1 MTPSHPPPIAPIADL
16 PPSTPAGLADPALAG
31 QVWAA
36 DRIAETTRAVLPSG
50 HEALDAQLPG
60 GGWPVGAL
68 TELLLAQPGHGEWR
82 LLGPLLATL
91 GRSGGRWVA
100 ITPPLRPHGPALQ
113 ALGLDLAQG
122 LWVDAASDTDAA
134 WAAEQALRSAER
146 AGPVSGQTGGQ
157 TSGQTAGQTA
167 RTAVLWWSDE
177 RQSPLTT
184 GTLRRLHLA
193 VQASEALL
201 FVLRPAAQASR
212 AGRHTPAPLR
222 LQADV
227 DPDQPSRL
235 RLRILKRRGPP
246 LEAPLLL
253 DTGAQLAAALA
264 HRLSQPLPQH
274 RPLLP
279 MPPPVRPRETRREPD
294 HPDLLTGG

>member
-1 MTPSHPPPIAPIADL
+1 MTPLRPPPVDPTAASSSSPK
-16 PPSTPAGLADPALAG
+16 PTGWTDPALAG

-36 DRIAETTRAVLPSG
+36 DRIADAVRPVLASG

-68 TELLLAQPGHGEWR
+68 TELLLDQPGHGEWR
-82 LLGPLLATL
+82 LLGPLLAGL
-91 GRSGGRWVA
+91 ARSGGRWVA
-100 ITPPLRPHGPALQ
+100 IAPPLRPHGPALR

-122 LWVDAASDTDAA
+122 LWIDVASDADAA
-134 WAAEQALRSAER
+134 WAAEQALRSVER
-146 AGPVSGQTGGQ
+146 AGVAASPAAPADS
-157 TSGQTAGQTA
+157 A

-177 RQSPLTT
+177 RTAALST

-201 FVLRPAAQASR
+201 FVLRPVAR
-212 AGRHTPAPLR
+212 AGRSTPAPLR
-222 LQADV
+222 LQAGV
-227 DPDQPSRL
+227 DPEQPTRL

-253 DTGAQLAAALA
+253 DTGPQFAAALA

-274 RPLLP
+274 RALP
-279 MPPPVRPRETRREPD
+279 TAPPTVPTAPAAARRRLPGT
-294 HPDLLTGG
+294 PDLLAEG

>member
-1 MTPSHPPPIAPIADL
+1 MSPIAP
-16 PPSTPAGLADPALAG
+16 PPTGWGDPALDG

-36 DRIAETTRAVLPSG
+36 DQIASSIRATLPSG

-68 TELLLAQPGHGEWR
+68 TELLLDQPGHGEWR
-82 LLGPLLATL
+82 LLGPLLAAL
-91 GRSGGRWVA
+91 GRHGGRWVA
-100 ITPPLRPHGPALQ
+100 IAPPLRPHGPALQ

-122 LWVDAASDTDAA
+122 LWIDATRDADAA
-134 WAAEQALRSAER
+134 WAAEQALKSVER
-146 AGPVSGQTGGQ
+146 AASTGPGG
-157 TSGQTAGQTA
+157 SAPALGGIA

-177 RQSPLTT
+177 GAATLPTA
-184 GTLRRLHLA
+184 TLRRLHLA

-201 FVLRPAAQASR
+201 FVLRPAAR
-212 AGRHTPAPLR
+212 AGRSTPAPLR
-222 LQADV
+222 LHASV
-227 DPDQPSRL
+227 DPEQPTWL

-246 LEAPLLL
+246 LETPLAL

-274 RPLLP
+274 RALP
-279 MPPPVRPRETRREPD
+279 AAPPALQPIRPGTRQRLSGT
-294 HPDLLTGG
+294 PDLLPEG

>member
-1 MTPSHPPPIAPIADL
+1 MTPLPPPPTDPVAAPL
-16 PPSTPAGLADPALAG
+16 SPPPTGWADPILDG

-36 DRIAETTRAVLPSG
+36 DRIASSIRATLSSG

-68 TELLLAQPGHGEWR
+68 TELLLDQPGHGEWR
-82 LLGPLLATL
+82 LLGPLLAAL
-91 GRSGGRWVA
+91 GRHGGRWVVIA
-100 ITPPLRPHGPALQ
+100 PPLRPHGPALQ

-122 LWVDAASDTDAA
+122 LWIDAASDADAA
-134 WAAEQALRSAER
+134 WAAEQALKSVER
-146 AGPVSGQTGGQ
+146 ASSSSGPGG
-157 TSGQTAGQTA
+157 SHTAGNA

-177 RQSPLTT
+177 AAAALPTA
-184 GTLRRLHLA
+184 TLRRLHLA

-201 FVLRPAAQASR
+201 FVLRPAAR
-212 AGRHTPAPLR
+212 AGRSTPAPLR
-222 LQADV
+222 LHASV
-227 DPDQPSRL
+227 DPDQPTRL

-246 LEAPLLL
+246 LEAPLML

-274 RPLLP
+274 RALP
-279 MPPPVRPRETRREPD
+279 AAPPVLPTSRPGARQRRSGT
-294 HPDLLTGG
+294 PDLLPEG

>member
-1 MTPSHPPPIAPIADL
+1 DPH
-16 PPSTPAGLADPALAG
+16 PSTPAGLADPALAG

-36 DRIAETTRAVLPSG
+36 DRIATSVRATLASG
-50 HEALDAQLPG
+50 HEPLDAQLPG

-68 TELLLAQPGHGEWR
+68 TELLLDQPGHGEWR
-82 LLGPLLATL
+82 LLGPLLAAL
-91 GRSGGRWVA
+91 GRGGGRWVA
-100 ITPPLRPHGPALQ
+100 IAPPLRPHAPALQ

-134 WAAEQALRSAER
+134 WAADQAQRSAAR
-146 AGPVSGQTGGQ
+146 AVSSGSSASPVD
-157 TSGQTAGQTA
+157 TA

-177 RQSPLTT
+177 RAAALSA

-201 FVLRPAAQASR
+201 FVLRPAAR
-212 AGRHTPAPLR
+212 AGRSTPAPLR
-222 LQADV
+222 LHASV
-227 DPDQPSRL
+227 DPDGPTRL

-246 LEAPLLL
+246 LEAPLRL

-274 RPLLP
+274 RGLP
-279 MPPPVRPRETRREPD
+279 KAVPALPAAPQRLPGT
-294 HPDLLTGG
+294 PDLMAEG

>member
-1 MTPSHPPPIAPIADL
+1 MTPSHPPPIDPIADL
-16 PPSTPAGLADPALAG
+16 PPSSPVGLADPVLAG

-36 DRIAETTRAVLPSG
+36 DRIAAAVRATLPSG
-50 HEALDAQLPG
+50 HEPLDAQLPG

-68 TELLLAQPGHGEWR
+68 TELLLDQPGHGEWR

-91 GRSGGRWVA
+91 GRGGGRWVA

-113 ALGLDLAQG
+113 ALGLDLTQG

-134 WAAEQALRSAER
+134 WAAEQALRSAGR
-146 AGPVSGQTGGQ
+146 AAPGGASASPVD
-157 TSGQTAGQTA
+157 TA

-177 RQSPLTT
+177 RQSTLST

-201 FVLRPAAQASR
+201 FVLRPAAR
-212 AGRHTPAPLR
+212 AGRSTPAPLR
-222 LQADV
+222 LHASV
-227 DPDQPSRL
+227 DPDGPTRL

-279 MPPPVRPRETRREPD
+279 MPPPVRPASPVRPRETRREPD